1 MLSYLSISI
10 SESGRYNCLL
20 YFISNMRNVRKATSS
35 DREILVKLFISEVED
50 NKDLAEAFA
59 TDLLR
64 FQTILSLDDGKIVG
78 TVSWDV
84 RGGLDD
90 GVVELIGLGVNPD
103 YRRKGVAR
111 ELVQTLIHDASKHYS
126 EHDHK
131 LRVIYLFMEKS
142 NEGGRAF
149 YESIGF
155 KEVADVPDLYP
166 HDDATIWTIH
176 L

>member
-1 MLSYLSISI
+1 MTSLNQ
-10 SESGRYNCLL
+10 SGRYNCLL
-20 YFISNMRNVRKATSS
+20 CSISNMRTVRKATSS
-35 DREILVKLFISEVED
+35 DKELLTKLFISEVED
-50 NKDLAEAFA
+50 NRNLAEAFA

-64 FQTILSLDDGKIVG
+64 LQTILSLDDGNIVG
-78 TVSWDV
+78 TVSWDT

-111 ELVQTLIHDASKHYS
+111 ELVQTLIHDVSKHYS
-126 EHDHK
+126 EHGHK

-142 NEGGRAF
+142 NEVGRAF

-155 KEVADVPDLYP
+155 MEIADVPDLYP
-166 HDDATIWTIH
+166 HDDAAIWTLH

>member
-1 MLSYLSISI
+1 M
-10 SESGRYNCLL
+10 
-20 YFISNMRNVRKATSS
+20 RKATSS
-35 DREILVKLFISEVED
+35 DKDLLVNLFISEVED
-50 NKDLAEAFA
+50 KKDLAEAFA

-64 FQTILSLDDGKIVG
+64 FQTILSLDDDKIVG

-111 ELVQTLIHDASKHYS
+111 ELVQTLIHDVSKHYS
-126 EHDHK
+126 EQGHK

-149 YESIGF
+149 YESVGF

-166 HDDATIWTIH
+166 HDDAAIWTMH